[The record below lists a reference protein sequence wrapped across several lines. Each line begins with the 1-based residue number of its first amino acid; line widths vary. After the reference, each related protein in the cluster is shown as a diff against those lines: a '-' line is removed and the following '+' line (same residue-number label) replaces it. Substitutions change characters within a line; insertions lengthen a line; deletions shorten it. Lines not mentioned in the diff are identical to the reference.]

1 MTLSD
6 LLFLIAP
13 YLFLGAGIL
22 MLFTASYAAGTERL
36 SCSWK
41 RARLNCIV
49 ERFRFMGTYC
59 EERKYAINVTD
70 VFIRT
75 SITSNTYLTPAKN
88 KATTTTSNDTLILRT
103 KGGEDVDTLGGEKA
117 TEFADRVDALL
128 KNPEAAPV
136 TVIDSNWPFSFALG
150 GFGMVFVLFG
160 GFAAY
165 AATKG
170 M

>member
-1 MTLSD
+1 MALSD

-13 YLFLGAGIL
+13 YLFLAAGIL
-22 MLFTASYAAGTERL
+22 MLFTASYTAGTERL
-36 SCSWK
+36 NCSWK
-41 RARLNCIV
+41 RGRLNCIV
-49 ERFRFMGTYC
+49 ERFRFMGMYS

-75 SITSNTYLTPAKN
+75 STTSNTYITPAKN
-88 KATTTTSNDTLILRT
+88 KVTTTTASDTLILRT
-103 KGGEDVDTLGGEKA
+103 KGGEDIDTIGGEKA
-117 TEFADRVDALL
+117 REVADRVDALL
-128 KNPEAAPV
+128 KNHDAGPV

-165 AATKG
+165 ATSKG